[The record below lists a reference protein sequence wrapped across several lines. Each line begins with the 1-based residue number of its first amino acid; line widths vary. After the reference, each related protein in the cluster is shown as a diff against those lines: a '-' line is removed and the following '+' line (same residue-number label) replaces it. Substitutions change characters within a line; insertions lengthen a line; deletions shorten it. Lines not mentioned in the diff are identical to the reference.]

1 VSDDRNRRELFEP
14 EIIDDYDPSTPIAP
28 QDVASAARSCQAII
42 LILLAL
48 VLVGCVAVGIAALS

>member
-1 VSDDRNRRELFEP
+1 MSDEQRQVFEP
-14 EIIDDYDPSTPIAP
+14 EIIDDYDATSPVAP

-48 VLVGCVAVGIAALS
+48 AAIACVVLVVALAS